1 MKGRM
6 ALMELRSG
14 WKGLAMFGVLVLLVS
29 AGMPQILPAYR
40 DSFTEDLEG
49 ASRVTIEVPEQQGAM
64 INLSWEPDVNTTA
77 YVVLEDN
84 SSAFLTSRIQYFGN
98 ETNISFAKTFEE
110 KRYYAVMAIYT
121 NVTNASWMDLLS
133 AQRELVGI
141 AATGTPDNPFEELL
155 DNPAYQG
162 FSRGRAINPLEIK
175 GFIILEFFS
184 WWWMLA
190 GLFIAY
196 LSVSVIAGDFENR
209 RMDIFLSTP
218 TSRRQYILEKFL
230 SLALIAL
237 YVIGVATVGL
247 IVGVAGLGAL
257 DELPAHAVF
266 LSLFGCF
273 PFLLVIA
280 AVGILSAVAFQ
291 KVKVGMGVT
300 FAVVFAQFFLYTFGN
315 YTPALSWMK
324 TISIFNYWDYAA
336 PLLDD
341 VFKLGDFAI
350 LAVVAGV
357 ILAAGLWL
365 FDRKDVPA

>member
-6 ALMELRSG
+6 AVMELRSG

-40 DSFTEDLEG
+40 ESFTEDLEG
-49 ASRVTIEVPEQQGAM
+49 ADRVHIEVPEQQGAM
-64 INLSWEPDVNTTA
+64 INLSWVPVENATG

-98 ETNISFAKTFEE
+98 MTNISFPMYFEE
-110 KRYYAVMAIYT
+110 KRYYAVMAIHT
-121 NVTNASWMDLLS
+121 NLSNASWMDLLS
-133 AQRELVGI
+133 AQRQLVGI
-141 AATGTPDNPFEELL
+141 AATGTPDNPFEELM

-162 FSRGRAINPLEIK
+162 FSRGRTINPLEIK
-175 GFIILEFFS
+175 GFIIIEFFS

-190 GLFIAY
+190 GLFVAY

-218 TSRRQYILEKFL
+218 ISRRQYILEKFI

-237 YVIGVATVGL
+237 YVIGVATAGL
-247 IVGVAGLGAL
+247 IAGVAGLGAL
-257 DELPAHAVF
+257 DKLPPHAAF

-280 AVGILSAVAFQ
+280 AVGILCAVGFQ

-300 FAVVFAQFFLYTFGN
+300 FAAVFAQFFLYTFGN
-315 YTPALSWMK
+315 YTDALAWMK

-341 VFKLGDFAI
+341 VFKLGDFVV

-365 FDRKDVPA
+365 FDQKDVPA